1 VAQVATPAFRKPAER
16 TRFAPPDKLG
26 LRVRIR
32 GIVGGAATLA
42 LLAAAWWFL
51 APPAIGGS
59 TSFTSVDGISMLPKL
74 RSSDL
79 VALRPASKY
88 RVGDIVGYRSPL
100 IHRVVLH
107 RIVAIRGKHYVFKG
121 DNNHF
126 TDPDSPVRKQL
137 VGKLWFR
144 LPQGGRAVAA
154 LHVPWI
160 LAALASVFVLV
171 IGLGGRPQ
179 RRPKD
184 VPR

>member
-1 VAQVATPAFRKPAER
+1 MAQVATPTFRKPAER
-16 TRFAPPDKLG
+16 SRFAPPGKLR
-26 LRVRIR
+26 LRGRIR
-32 GIVGGAATLA
+32 GLAGAAATFA
-42 LLAAAWWFL
+42 VLAAAWWFL

-74 RSSDL
+74 HSSDL
-79 VALRPASKY
+79 VALRPASTY

-107 RIVAIRGKHYVFKG
+107 RIVAIRGRHYIFKG

-144 LPQGGRAVAA
+144 LPQGGRAVAW
-154 LHVPWI
+154 LHVPWM

-171 IGLGGRPQ
+171 IGLGGKPKRK
-179 RRPKD
+179 PKD
-184 VPR
+184 APR

>member
-1 VAQVATPAFRKPAER
+1 VAQVATPTFRKPAER
-16 TRFAPPDKLG
+16 TRFAPPGKLRLRG
-26 LRVRIR
+26 RVRRIA
-32 GIVGGAATLA
+32 GAAATIA

-74 RSSDL
+74 HSSDL
-79 VALRPASKY
+79 VALRPADTY

-107 RIVAIRGKHYVFKG
+107 RIVAIHGKHYVFKG

-144 LPQGGRAVAA
+144 VPQGGRAVAW

-160 LAALASVFVLV
+160 LAAIASVFVLV

-179 RRPKD
+179 RKPEGA
-184 VPR
+184 PH